1 MIKNYIKI
9 AVRTLRKEKLY
20 TLIHIMGI
28 TLSITACLLIGTVV
42 IDELS
47 YDKQWSRSADTY
59 RLLTIR
65 EDAGAFSQKGGTVY
79 AGLAPTLK
87 QNFPEVEEYSNV
99 YPNTISLKINETDE
113 LPIKATILLADTAV
127 YKLLDVELIDQEDLM
142 PTGDIPKIILSESF
156 CKTHFGNKNP
166 LGQRIYDMPKYDN
179 ESNTYLVAGIMKDIP
194 SNTHLRS
201 DMVMLLNRK
210 EELLTKNRQGPG
222 MQFTKQYIM
231 LRKGTDPQ
239 QFEHKINDWY
249 HQFTDIDKKVRFGLQ
264 PMADIYLKTDFP
276 AYQPIKGN
284 VQHSYMFSAVA
295 ILLLLIACINYVN
308 LSTARASSR
317 IKETGM
323 KKLLG
328 ASRRNILTQ
337 SLLESLLIFSTA
349 GALAFICYQLAIPKL
364 EYFIGHPLAFRFL
377 AHWTYFAYVM
387 GAFLLIC
394 LFSGLYPAW
403 LVSGFRSIGNI
414 QSILREGKN
423 RQGWLRPSLVVL
435 QLSISITVLIAMLVI
450 QYQVQ
455 FLKSKDIG
463 FDTEGLLSIDYVSW
477 DNKSTALRTELLKNT
492 AILSTSFTY
501 WLPTVPGMEMKLL
514 RTPGKSYDET
524 ELWYIDG
531 EPNMA
536 LTMGLTLKEGRF
548 LDTDRLGDAVQ
559 ADEVSPGSSSLRPCL
574 ITASTARLLEI
585 DTLNQPFPE
594 AGIIPVGIVDDFHS
608 ESLHKQTVPTV
619 IRAYRDPSAGA
630 LLIRTQ
636 PGEERNAMS
645 YIASVWKELY
655 PNKHF
660 DIQFVRETLAKQ
672 YEAEEKLYHLFRI
685 FSLLTMLLAI
695 MGILGLVVHALR
707 LRVQEIGIRKVLG
720 ASVINITTMLSKD
733 FVKLVL
739 LAIIIASPIAW
750 WLMNKWLENF
760 AYRIEIPWWIF
771 VLSGATAFFITLS
784 TVGYRA
790 IKAAKTNPVD
800 SLRDE

>member
-9 AVRTLRKEKLY
+9 AIRTLRKEKLY
-20 TLIHIMGI
+20 TLIHIIGI

-47 YDKQWSRSADTY
+47 YDKQWNRSADTY
-59 RLLTIR
+59 RLLTFR
-65 EDAGAFSQKGGTVY
+65 EDGGVYAQKMANVY

-87 QNFPEVEEYSNV
+87 QNFPEVEEYSDIS
-99 YPNTISLKINETDE
+99 PNTISLKINEADE

-127 YKLLDVELIDQEDLM
+127 YKLLDIKLIDQEDLM

-156 CKTHFGNKNP
+156 CKTHFRNKNP

-210 EELLTKNRQGPG
+210 EKLLTKNRQGPG
-222 MQFTKQYIM
+222 MQYARHYIM

-249 HQFTDIDKKVRFGLQ
+249 QQFTDIDKKVRFGLQ

-284 VQHSYMFSAVA
+284 IQHSYMFSAVA

-308 LSTARASSR
+308 LSTAQASSR
-317 IKETGM
+317 VKETGM
-323 KKLLG
+323 KKILG
-328 ASRRNILTQ
+328 ASRRNILIQ
-337 SLLESLLIFSTA
+337 SLLESLLIFSIA
-349 GALAFICYQLAIPKL
+349 GTLAFICYQLVIPKL

-377 AHWTYFAYVM
+377 THWTYFAYAI

-403 LVSGFRSIGNI
+403 LVSGFQSTGNI

-423 RQGWLRPSLVVL
+423 RQGWLRPGLVVL
-435 QLSISITVLIAMLVI
+435 QLSISIIVLIATLV
-450 QYQVQ
+450 VQ
-455 FLKSKDIG
+455 QQISFLKTKDIG
-463 FDTEGLLSIDYVSW
+463 FDTDGLLSIDYVSW
-477 DNKSTALRTELLKNT
+477 DNKSNTLRIELLKNS

-514 RTPGKSYDET
+514 RTPGKSYNET

-536 LTMGLTLKEGRF
+536 QTMGLTLKKGRF

-559 ADEVSPGSSSLRPCL
+559 ADEIIPGSDSLRPCL

-594 AGIIPVGIVDDFHS
+594 AGIIPVGIVEDFHS

-636 PGEERNAMS
+636 PGEEQNAMS

-660 DIQFVRETLAKQ
+660 DIQLVRETLAKQ
-672 YEAEEKLYHLFRI
+672 YEAEEKLYHLFQI

-750 WLMNKWLENF
+750 WFMNKWLENF

-771 VLSGATAFFITLS
+771 VLSGATALFITLS

-790 IKAAKTNPVD
+790 MKAAKTNPVD